1 MKDYNTLKEEAS
13 ALASN
18 VEDITYP
25 WSKDSAGE
33 YGLLADITGDA
44 EYTHITGITT
54 YQVPT
59 EPAAY
64 KAAITNATAKHTQK
78 QKEEEWELTRT

>member
-1 MKDYNTLKEEAS
+1 VS
-13 ALASN
+13 ALTSK
-18 VEDITYP
+18 VEDITYS
-25 WSKDSAGE
+25 WSKNAAGE
-33 YGLLADITGDA
+33 YELLADITGDA

-59 EPAAY
+59 ELAAY
-64 KAAITNATAKHTQK
+64 NAAITNATAKHMLK